1 MCDVIEV
8 VAVAEAGDGNG
19 IGGCVIVVRRSVGH
33 DEEAQASKA
42 TFSAVRGGIYAMSM
56 KLYLIHLRLPATA
69 WKCQLMVPILIE
81 AEDVKDEEGVS

>member
-8 VAVAEAGDGNG
+8 VAVAKAGDGNG

-42 TFSAVRGGIYAMSM
+42 TFSAVRGGTFAMSV
-56 KLYLIHLRLPATA
+56 KL
-69 WKCQLMVPILIE
+69 
-81 AEDVKDEEGVS
+81 